1 MEEAFNPWNVQSLEA
16 FHVYCCPECDS
27 KHMTKSDFIGHAM
40 FQHPRARQFV
50 PAIIQNTT
58 PNVPQPP
65 QQQVENRNNYP
76 LVQNFKQEFP
86 QARTTVNLPITNNFS
101 CDLSYMTPVV
111 TIHQS
116 SPKKSKVKYH
126 QSIKSE
132 PSPSYESHS
141 SKKKLHVCDICDK
154 VLSSSCILARHKK
167 LMHTQTQQK
176 EHKCVQCHKAF
187 FAKSDLKRHF
197 LSVHQGVTFKCKQ
210 CDKELNSKDSLL
222 RHEKYVHSNGD
233 AKVYNCD
240 RCTYSTIYKQ
250 CFQRHIKNRH
260 FFEAVS

>member
-1 MEEAFNPWNVQSLEA
+1 MIKLQMHKHDTFVYSFRTLKVLKLILFLFCYRMEEAFNPWNVQSLEA

-65 QQQVENRNNYP
+65 QQQLENRNNYP

-111 TIHQS
+111 TIHQIYACLLCF
-116 SPKKSKVKYH
+116 P
-126 QSIKSE
+126 
-132 PSPSYESHS
+132 
-141 SKKKLHVCDICDK
+141 
-154 VLSSSCILARHKK
+154 
-167 LMHTQTQQK
+167 
-176 EHKCVQCHKAF
+176 
-187 FAKSDLKRHF
+187 
-197 LSVHQGVTFKCKQ
+197 
-210 CDKELNSKDSLL
+210 SLL
-222 RHEKYVHSNGD
+222 L
-233 AKVYNCD
+233 A
-240 RCTYSTIYKQ
+240 
-250 CFQRHIKNRH
+250 
-260 FFEAVS
+260 